1 MNTFTSI
8 DRNKPSQTDTK
19 DPKHKKYAQTT
30 HKNLINLGED
40 TRTPTINTPRQ
51 QHERQP
57 THTIG
62 SPHPNRKIYSVG
74 ILESRSTKI
83 ILLSICM
90 RTRVRTWRKREETTR
105 QPQEWEREQK
115 TNHLERTNGSRCD
128 SSNESSVEE
137 EESREERKPWRRDLT
152 SMTWSPVIF

>member
-30 HKNLINLGED
+30 DRNLINLGED

-90 RTRVRTWRKREETTR
+90 RTRVRTWRKREKRPGNHRNENENKR
-105 QPQEWEREQK
+105 PIISKEQ
-115 TNHLERTNGSRCD
+115 TAPDATHRTNPR
-128 SSNESSVEE
+128 
-137 EESREERKPWRRDLT
+137 WRRKKVEKNANPGGGILHR
-152 SMTWSPVIF
+152 

>member
-19 DPKHKKYAQTT
+19 DPKHGKYAQTT
-30 HKNLINLGED
+30 DRNLINLGED

-51 QHERQP
+51 QYERQP

-74 ILESRSTKI
+74 ILESRSTKNYFI
-83 ILLSICM
+83 INMYEDTSPYLEKTRKNDQATTRM
-90 RTRVRTWRKREETTR
+90 RTRIKY
-105 QPQEWEREQK
+105 
-115 TNHLERTNGSRCD
+115 HI
-128 SSNESSVEE
+128 SN
-137 EESREERKPWRRDLT
+137 RRLLRPSYCAT
-152 SMTWSPVIF
+152 LYHWSLVNYPEIYIKSQIFQLFGYICKN